1 MNSHEPLKSGE
12 VVSIV
17 CERDGARVSYDAS
30 VIRDSGATIEVAIE
44 GFSAERLGRPLAVV
58 VGDSTA
64 GEFVSVQ
71 ESTADRHT
79 LTLGTWGP
87 WQRRSDRRM
96 SARFATSYPCELRGR
111 ERVSPGRCLDV
122 SLDGVSVETTTW
134 DEPEFTLSMQI
145 GETRAEFPCVVVK
158 LTGSGGA
165 TVVHALFDDLSL
177 EAGLAL
183 VGLVETSREQS
194 SAA

>member
-1 MNSHEPLKSGE
+1 MNSHQPLKSGE

-17 CERDGARVSYDAS
+17 CECDGAQVSYDAS
-30 VIRDSGATIEVAIE
+30 VIQDAGATIEVAIE

-58 VGDSTA
+58 VGNGTA

-87 WQRRSDRRM
+87 WQRRSDRRT

-111 ERVSPGRCLDV
+111 AHVAPGRCLDV
-122 SLDGVSVETTTW
+122 SLDGVSVETATW
-134 DEPEFTLSMQI
+134 DEPDFTLALQI
-145 GETRAEFPCVVVK
+145 GDTWAELPCVVVK
-158 LTGSGGA
+158 LTGSGRV
-165 TVVHALFDDLSL
+165 TVVHALFNDLSL

-183 VGLVETSREQS
+183 VGLVEAPREQS